1 MHNRTKTTLISDIL
15 IVVIDLFVLLFQYK
29 QLVLHNM
36 ILFVSTIFFIALSVV
51 VLIILNNTSKTIII
65 PRSDCIW
72 IKGKI
77 SVGVLSIAIS
87 VILLNNY
94 WEILSNY
101 ILFESIPLFVLG
113 SIAIISARNTFIGA
127 SLFLSF
133 SYIVLSKV
141 AFSDGCYW
149 IIYLFFG
156 SFYVLTSV
164 FCSIDNRE
172 KFLSFFEKPPKDIY
186 KFGGS
191 KNGDY
196 NELIKTLNNDRITA
210 ITIDYPY
217 PLKIFYIC
225 NEGEIYKPHV
235 MSDGTICYTDNYRM
249 IKSFVYT
256 RGNEYYKKMSDADRK
271 KFVESVKTYLDKN
284 IIFIKCR
291 YYNHNRISG
300 YRKRYPG
307 E

>member
-1 MHNRTKTTLISDIL
+1 MHTIYKYTLIIDII
-15 IVVIDLFVLLFQYK
+15 IVIINLFVLLFQYK

-36 ILFVSTIFFIALSVV
+36 FLFVLTFVLIAISVV
-51 VLIILNNTSKTIII
+51 ALIVLNSTSKAIII

-72 IKGKI
+72 IRVKI
-77 SVGVLSIAIS
+77 GIGVLSIAIS
-87 VILLNNY
+87 VILLSNY
-94 WEILSNY
+94 YKIVSNY

-133 SYIVLSKV
+133 SYIILSKV
-141 AFSDGCYW
+141 AFSDGYYW
-149 IIYLFFG
+149 IIYLLFG
-156 SFYVLTSV
+156 FVFLLASV

-172 KFLSFFEKPPKDIY
+172 KFKSIFEKHPKDIY
-186 KFGGS
+186 KFCS
-191 KNGDY
+191 LKNGDY
-196 NELIKTLNNDRITA
+196 NELIKILNNDRITA

-225 NEGEIYKPHV
+225 NEGEICKPHV
-235 MSDGTICYTDNYRM
+235 MSDGTVIFTDNYRM

-256 RGNEYYKKMSDADRK
+256 RGNEYYKKLSDADRK
-271 KFVESVKTYLDKN
+271 KFVDSVKKYLDKN
-284 IIFIKCR
+284 NNFIKCR
-291 YYNHNRISG
+291 YYNHSKISG